1 MENKIKILSVYWW
14 LIDFDDF
21 GEFTY
26 FLIDFRDCL
35 STEFN
40 MVLFTLNYF
49 ITLKGSDF
57 VKKGL
62 DAFLN
67 SDREIAFISFSKDK
81 KDDLKDYYDTNQS
94 IIKLR
99 GKSEI
104 ELTLELETKLREKLF
119 NYILNRELS
128 KEANPFRILE
138 IIQKM
143 FVIS

>member
-1 MENKIKILSVYWW
+1 MENKIKILPVYWW

-26 FLIDFRDCL
+26 FLIDFRDSL

-40 MVLFTLNYF
+40 MVSFYLNYF

-67 SDREIAFISFSKDK
+67 SDKEIAFTSLNKYK
-81 KDDLKDYYDTNQS
+81 KSDLKNYYDTNQS
-94 IIKLR
+94 IIKLQ

-104 ELTLELETKLREKLF
+104 GLTLELETKLREKLF
-119 NYILNRELS
+119 NYISSRG
-128 KEANPFRILE
+128 ANSERALE